1 VHAPCYSG
9 SIGLHSARTACGLAL
24 LFVRYMWR
32 STDHHNA
39 LEKRWKASKC
49 GHSTFEEQ
57 SAEKRRKYRPT
68 KAPANERRIAGHE

>member
-1 VHAPCYSG
+1 MWPCFV
-9 SIGLHSARTACGLAL
+9 IRAVCVAL
-24 LFVRYMWR
+24 YGP
-32 STDHHNA
+32 SQYT
-39 LEKRWKASKC
+39 EKRWKASKC